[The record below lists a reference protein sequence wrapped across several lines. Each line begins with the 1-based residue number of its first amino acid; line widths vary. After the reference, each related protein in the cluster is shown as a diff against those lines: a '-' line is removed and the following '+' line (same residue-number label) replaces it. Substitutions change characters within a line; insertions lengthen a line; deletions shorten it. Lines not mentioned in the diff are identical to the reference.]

1 MGIFPVE
8 FPTTTAGCF
17 ESFRLLH
24 YLAFIKG
31 GIRFELYAM
40 SIVLIKPKL
49 LTNLRMK
56 IQTGRGTISLITLIA
71 IWSVSALTSLPGLA
85 VSPILGDLT
94 KIFPEATDLDIQMLT
109 SLPSLL
115 IIPFILLGGKLTEKV
130 DFVRIL
136 KIGLWLF
143 AVSGMLYLVSNKM
156 WQLIVVSALLGIGAG
171 LIIPL
176 STGLVSRYFTGTYR
190 VKQFG
195 FSSAITN
202 FTLVIAT
209 AVTGYLAEVSW
220 HLPFL
225 VYLLPLISILLI
237 GRLKKDRPEVASADS
252 ASSKEERAVIDT
264 GGSKYG
270 IHVKHLIELMFFYG
284 VTTYIVLAVIFNLP
298 FLMEKHHFSSGNS
311 GLMISLFFL
320 AIMAPGFCLDK
331 IAATLKERTKAY
343 SLLFMALGLLLI
355 WIAPLEWLI
364 IPGCLFVGLGYG
376 VIQPMLYDKTTHTA
390 LPEKATLALAFV
402 MMMNYLAILLYPFI
416 VDFFQWIFHTQS
428 QEFPFIFNL
437 LITVVTLFWAYR
449 RRHTFLFNDQLK

>member
-1 MGIFPVE
+1 M
-8 FPTTTAGCF
+8 
-17 ESFRLLH
+17 
-24 YLAFIKG
+24 
-31 GIRFELYAM
+31 
-40 SIVLIKPKL
+40 
-49 LTNLRMK
+49 
-56 IQTGRGTISLITLIA
+56 
-71 IWSVSALTSLPGLA
+71 TSLPGLA

-94 KIFPEATDLDIQMLT
+94 KIFPKATDLDIQMLT

-143 AVSGMLYLVSNKM
+143 AASGILYLISNKM
-156 WQLIVVSALLGIGAG
+156 WQLIVVSALLGIGSG

-176 STGLVSRYFTGTYR
+176 STGLISKYFVGTYR

-195 FSSAITN
+195 LSSAITN

-225 VYLLPLISILLI
+225 VYLLPLISILLV
-237 GRLKKDRPEVASADS
+237 GHLKESRSDAAVKP
-252 ASSKEERAVIDT
+252 SSQSTAPSGQTAAVDT

-270 IHVKHLIELMFFYG
+270 IHIKHLLQIMLFYG
-284 VTTYIVLAVIFNLP
+284 VTTFIVLAVIFNLS

-331 IAATLKERTKAY
+331 IVDELKERTKAY
-343 SLLFMALGLLLI
+343 SLLSMAVGLALI
-355 WIAPLEWLI
+355 WIAPIEWLI
-364 IPGCLFVGLGYG
+364 IPGCILVGLGYG

-390 LPEKATLALAFV
+390 LPQKATMALAFV

-416 VDFFQWIFHTQS
+416 IDFLQNLFHTQS

-437 LITVVTLFWAYR
+437 LITIATFFWAYLR
-449 RRHTFLFNDQLK
+449 RDTFLFNDQLK

>member
-1 MGIFPVE
+1 
-8 FPTTTAGCF
+8 
-17 ESFRLLH
+17 
-24 YLAFIKG
+24 
-31 GIRFELYAM
+31 
-40 SIVLIKPKL
+40 
-49 LTNLRMK
+49 MK
-56 IQTGRGTISLITLIA
+56 IQTGRGTIPLITLIA
-71 IWSVSALTSLPGLA
+71 IWSISALTSLPGLA

-94 KIFPEATDLDIQMLT
+94 KIFPKATDLDIQMLT

-143 AVSGMLYLVSNKM
+143 AASGILYLISNKM
-156 WQLIVVSALLGIGAG
+156 WQLIVVSALLGIGSG

-176 STGLVSRYFTGTYR
+176 STGLISKYFVGTYR

-195 FSSAITN
+195 LSSAITN

-225 VYLLPLISILLI
+225 VYLLPLISILLV
-237 GRLKKDRPEVASADS
+237 GHLKESQSDAAVKP
-252 ASSKEERAVIDT
+252 SSQSTAPSGQTAAVDT
-264 GGSKYG
+264 GGSEYG
-270 IHVKHLIELMFFYG
+270 IHIKHLLQIMLFYG
-284 VTTYIVLAVIFNLP
+284 VTTFIVLAVIFNLS

-331 IAATLKERTKAY
+331 IVDELKERTKAY
-343 SLLFMALGLLLI
+343 SLLSMAVGLALI
-355 WIAPLEWLI
+355 WIAPIEWLI
-364 IPGCLFVGLGYG
+364 IPGCILVGLGYG
-376 VIQPMLYDKTTHTA
+376 VIQPMLYEKTTHAA
-390 LPEKATLALAFV
+390 LPQKATMALAFV

-416 VDFFQWIFHTQS
+416 VDFFQWVFHTQS

>member
-1 MGIFPVE
+1 
-8 FPTTTAGCF
+8 
-17 ESFRLLH
+17 
-24 YLAFIKG
+24 
-31 GIRFELYAM
+31 
-40 SIVLIKPKL
+40 
-49 LTNLRMK
+49 MK
-56 IQTGRGTISLITLIA
+56 IQTGRGTIPLITLIA
-71 IWSVSALTSLPGLA
+71 IWSISALTSLPGLA

-94 KIFPEATDLDIQMLT
+94 KIFPKATDLDIQMLT

-143 AVSGMLYLVSNKM
+143 AASGILYLISNKM
-156 WQLIVVSALLGIGAG
+156 WQLIVVSALLGIGSG

-176 STGLVSRYFTGTYR
+176 STGLISKYFVGTYR

-195 FSSAITN
+195 LSSAITN

-225 VYLLPLISILLI
+225 VYLLPLISILLV
-237 GRLKKDRPEVASADS
+237 GHLKESRSDAAVKP
-252 ASSKEERAVIDT
+252 SSQSTAPSGQTAAVDT

-270 IHVKHLIELMFFYG
+270 IHIKHLLQIMLFYG
-284 VTTYIVLAVIFNLP
+284 VTTFIVLAVIFNLS

-331 IAATLKERTKAY
+331 IVDELKERTKAY
-343 SLLFMALGLLLI
+343 SLLSMAVGLALI
-355 WIAPLEWLI
+355 WIAPIEWLI
-364 IPGCLFVGLGYG
+364 IPGCILVGLGYG
-376 VIQPMLYDKTTHTA
+376 IIQPMLYDKTTHTA
-390 LPEKATLALAFV
+390 LPQKATMALAFV
-402 MMMNYLAILLYPFI
+402 MMMNYLAILLYPFYYRFSPKSVSYPVAGVSFYLQF
-416 VDFFQWIFHTQS
+416 VDNYCYI
-428 QEFPFIFNL
+428 L
-437 LITVVTLFWAYR
+437 LGLPATRYLFV
-449 RRHTFLFNDQLK
+449 

>member
-1 MGIFPVE
+1 
-8 FPTTTAGCF
+8 
-17 ESFRLLH
+17 
-24 YLAFIKG
+24 
-31 GIRFELYAM
+31 
-40 SIVLIKPKL
+40 
-49 LTNLRMK
+49 MK
-56 IQTGRGTISLITLIA
+56 IQTGRGTIPLITLIA
-71 IWSVSALTSLPGLA
+71 IWSISALTSLPGLA

-94 KIFPEATDLDIQMLT
+94 KIFPKATDLDIQMLT

-143 AVSGMLYLVSNKM
+143 AASGILYLISNKM
-156 WQLIVVSALLGIGAG
+156 WQLIVVSALLGIGSG

-176 STGLVSRYFTGTYR
+176 STGLISKYFVGTYR

-195 FSSAITN
+195 LSSAITN

-225 VYLLPLISILLI
+225 VYLLPLISILLV
-237 GRLKKDRPEVASADS
+237 GHLKESRSDAAVKP
-252 ASSKEERAVIDT
+252 SSQSTAPSGQTAAADT

-270 IHVKHLIELMFFYG
+270 IHIRHLLQIMLFYG
-284 VTTYIVLAVIFNLP
+284 VTTFIVLAVIFNLS

-331 IAATLKERTKAY
+331 IVDELKERTKAY
-343 SLLFMALGLLLI
+343 SLLSMAVGLALI
-355 WIAPLEWLI
+355 WIAPIEWLI
-364 IPGCLFVGLGYG
+364 IPGCILVGLGYG
-376 VIQPMLYDKTTHTA
+376 IIQPMLYDKTTHTA
-390 LPEKATLALAFV
+390 LPQKATMALAFV

-416 VDFFQWIFHTQS
+416 IDFLQNLFHTQS

-437 LITVVTLFWAYR
+437 LITIATFFWAYLR
-449 RRHTFLFNDQLK
+449 RDTFLFNDQLK

>member
-1 MGIFPVE
+1 
-8 FPTTTAGCF
+8 
-17 ESFRLLH
+17 
-24 YLAFIKG
+24 
-31 GIRFELYAM
+31 
-40 SIVLIKPKL
+40 
-49 LTNLRMK
+49 MK
-56 IQTGRGTISLITLIA
+56 IQTGRGTIPLITLIA
-71 IWSVSALTSLPGLA
+71 IWSISALTSLPGLA

-94 KIFPEATDLDIQMLT
+94 KIFPKATDLDIQMLT

-143 AVSGMLYLVSNKM
+143 VASGILYLISNKM
-156 WQLIVVSALLGIGAG
+156 WQLIVVSALLGIGSG

-176 STGLVSRYFTGTYR
+176 STGLISKYFVGTYR

-195 FSSAITN
+195 LSSAITN

-225 VYLLPLISILLI
+225 VYLLPLISILLV
-237 GRLKKDRPEVASADS
+237 GHLKESQSDAAVKP
-252 ASSKEERAVIDT
+252 SSQSTAPSGQTAAVDT

-270 IHVKHLIELMFFYG
+270 IHIKHLLQIMLFYG
-284 VTTYIVLAVIFNLP
+284 VTTFIVLAVIFNLS

-331 IAATLKERTKAY
+331 IVDELKERTKAY
-343 SLLFMALGLLLI
+343 SLLSMAVGLALI
-355 WIAPLEWLI
+355 WIAPIEWLI
-364 IPGCLFVGLGYG
+364 IPGCILVGLGYG
-376 VIQPMLYDKTTHTA
+376 IIQPMLYDKTTHTA
-390 LPEKATLALAFV
+390 LPQKATMALAFV

-416 VDFFQWIFHTQS
+416 IDFLQNLFHTQS
-428 QEFPFIFNL
+428 QEFPFVFNL
-437 LITVVTLFWAYR
+437 LITIVTFFWAYLR
-449 RRHTFLFNDQLK
+449 RDTFLFNDQLK

>member
-1 MGIFPVE
+1 
-8 FPTTTAGCF
+8 
-17 ESFRLLH
+17 
-24 YLAFIKG
+24 
-31 GIRFELYAM
+31 
-40 SIVLIKPKL
+40 
-49 LTNLRMK
+49 MK
-56 IQTGRGTISLITLIA
+56 IQTGRGTIPLITLIA
-71 IWSVSALTSLPGLA
+71 IWSISALTSLPGLA

-94 KIFPEATDLDIQMLT
+94 KIFPKATDLDIQMLT

-130 DFVRIL
+130 DYVRVL
-136 KIGLWLF
+136 KVGLWLF
-143 AVSGMLYLVSNKM
+143 AASGILYLISNRM
-156 WQLIVVSALLGIGAG
+156 WQLIVVSALLGIGSG

-176 STGLVSRYFTGTYR
+176 STGLVSKYFVGTYR

-195 FSSAITN
+195 LSSAITN

-225 VYLLPLISILLI
+225 VYLLPLVSILLV
-237 GRLKKDRPEVASADS
+237 GHLKEDRSGEVAFT
-252 ASSKEERAVIDT
+252 ASSSSAAATTATEASPTEGSKAARQSAIDI

-270 IHVKHLIELMFFYG
+270 IHIKHLIELMLFYG
-284 VTTYIVLAVIFNLP
+284 VITYIVVVVIFNLP

-320 AIMAPGFCLDK
+320 AITAPGFCLDK
-331 IAATLKERTKAY
+331 IVGLFKERTKTY
-343 SLLFMALGLLLI
+343 SLLSIALGLLLI
-355 WIAPLEWLI
+355 WIAPIEWLI
-364 IPGCLFVGLGYG
+364 IPGCILVGLGYG
-376 VIQPMLYDKTTHTA
+376 IIQPMLYDKTTQTA
-390 LPEKATLALAFV
+390 LPQKTTLALAFV

-416 VDFFQWIFHTQS
+416 VDFFQWVFHTQS

-437 LITVVTLFWAYR
+437 LITIVTLFWAYR

>member
-1 MGIFPVE
+1 
-8 FPTTTAGCF
+8 
-17 ESFRLLH
+17 
-24 YLAFIKG
+24 
-31 GIRFELYAM
+31 
-40 SIVLIKPKL
+40 
-49 LTNLRMK
+49 MK
-56 IQTGRGTISLITLIA
+56 IQTGRGTIPLITLIA
-71 IWSVSALTSLPGLA
+71 IWSISALTSLPGLA

-94 KIFPEATDLDIQMLT
+94 KIFPKATDLDIQMLT

-143 AVSGMLYLVSNKM
+143 AASGILYLISNKM
-156 WQLIVVSALLGIGAG
+156 WQLIVVSALLGIGSG

-176 STGLVSRYFTGTYR
+176 STGLISKYFVGTYR

-195 FSSAITN
+195 LSSAITN

-225 VYLLPLISILLI
+225 VYLLPLISILLV
-237 GRLKKDRPEVASADS
+237 GHLKESRSDAAVKP
-252 ASSKEERAVIDT
+252 SSQSTAPSGQTAAVDT

-270 IHVKHLIELMFFYG
+270 IHIKHLLQIMLFYG
-284 VTTYIVLAVIFNLP
+284 VTTFIVLAVIFNLS

-331 IAATLKERTKAY
+331 IVDELNERTKAY
-343 SLLFMALGLLLI
+343 SLLSMAVGLALI
-355 WIAPLEWLI
+355 WIAPIEWLI
-364 IPGCLFVGLGYG
+364 IPGCILVGLGYG
-376 VIQPMLYDKTTHTA
+376 IIQPMLYDKTTHTA
-390 LPEKATLALAFV
+390 LPQKATMALAFV

-416 VDFFQWIFHTQS
+416 IDFLQNLFHTQS
-428 QEFPFIFNL
+428 QEFPFVFNL
-437 LITVVTLFWAYR
+437 LITIVTFFWAYLR
-449 RRHTFLFNDQLK
+449 RDTFLFNDQLK

>member
-1 MGIFPVE
+1 
-8 FPTTTAGCF
+8 
-17 ESFRLLH
+17 
-24 YLAFIKG
+24 
-31 GIRFELYAM
+31 
-40 SIVLIKPKL
+40 
-49 LTNLRMK
+49 MK
-56 IQTGRGTISLITLIA
+56 IQTGRGTIPLITLIA
-71 IWSVSALTSLPGLA
+71 IWSISALTSLPGLA

-94 KIFPEATDLDIQMLT
+94 KIFPKATDLDIQMLT

-143 AVSGMLYLVSNKM
+143 AASGILYLISNKM
-156 WQLIVVSALLGIGAG
+156 WQLIVVSALLGIGSG

-176 STGLVSRYFTGTYR
+176 STGLISKYFVGTYR

-195 FSSAITN
+195 LSSAITN

-225 VYLLPLISILLI
+225 VYLLPLISILLV
-237 GRLKKDRPEVASADS
+237 GHLKESRSDAVVEP
-252 ASSKEERAVIDT
+252 SSQSTVPSGQTAAVDT

-270 IHVKHLIELMFFYG
+270 IHIKHLLQIMLFYG
-284 VTTYIVLAVIFNLP
+284 VTTFIVLAVIFNLS

-331 IAATLKERTKAY
+331 IVDELKERTKAY
-343 SLLFMALGLLLI
+343 SLLSMAVGLALI
-355 WIAPLEWLI
+355 WIAPIEWLI
-364 IPGCLFVGLGYG
+364 IPGCILVGLGYG
-376 VIQPMLYDKTTHTA
+376 IIQPMLYDKTTHTA
-390 LPEKATLALAFV
+390 LPQKATMALAFV

-416 VDFFQWIFHTQS
+416 IDFLQNLFHTQS
-428 QEFPFIFNL
+428 QEFPFVFNL
-437 LITVVTLFWAYR
+437 LITIVTFFWAYLR
-449 RRHTFLFNDQLK
+449 RDTFLFNDQLK

>member
-1 MGIFPVE
+1 
-8 FPTTTAGCF
+8 
-17 ESFRLLH
+17 
-24 YLAFIKG
+24 
-31 GIRFELYAM
+31 
-40 SIVLIKPKL
+40 
-49 LTNLRMK
+49 MK
-56 IQTGRGTISLITLIA
+56 IQTGRGTIPLITLIA
-71 IWSVSALTSLPGLA
+71 IWSISALTSLPGLA

-94 KIFPEATDLDIQMLT
+94 KIFPKATDLDIQMLT

-143 AVSGMLYLVSNKM
+143 AASGILYLISNKM
-156 WQLIVVSALLGIGAG
+156 WQLIVVSALLGIGSG

-176 STGLVSRYFTGTYR
+176 STGLISKYFVGTYR

-195 FSSAITN
+195 LSSAITN

-225 VYLLPLISILLI
+225 VYLLPLISILLV
-237 GRLKKDRPEVASADS
+237 GHLKESRSDAAVKP
-252 ASSKEERAVIDT
+252 SSQSTAPSGQTAAVDT

-270 IHVKHLIELMFFYG
+270 IHIKHLLQIMLFYG
-284 VTTYIVLAVIFNLP
+284 VTTFIVLAVIFNLS

-331 IAATLKERTKAY
+331 IVDELKERTKAY
-343 SLLFMALGLLLI
+343 SLLSMALGLLLI
-355 WIAPLEWLI
+355 WIAPIEWLI
-364 IPGCLFVGLGYG
+364 IPGCILVGLGYG
-376 VIQPMLYDKTTHTA
+376 IIQPMLYDKTTHTA
-390 LPEKATLALAFV
+390 LPQKATMALAFV

-416 VDFFQWIFHTQS
+416 IDFLQNLFHTQS
-428 QEFPFIFNL
+428 QEFPFVFNL
-437 LITVVTLFWAYR
+437 LITIVTFFWAYLR
-449 RRHTFLFNDQLK
+449 RDTFLFNDQLK